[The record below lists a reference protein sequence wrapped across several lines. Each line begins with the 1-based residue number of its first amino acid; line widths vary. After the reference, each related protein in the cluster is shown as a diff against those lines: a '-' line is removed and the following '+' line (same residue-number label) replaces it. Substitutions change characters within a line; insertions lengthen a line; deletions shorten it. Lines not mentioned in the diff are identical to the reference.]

1 MLAVRLDPVT
11 EERLSRLAHETG
23 RSKRYYVKQAIE
35 NHLEEREDYLLAL
48 AVLVEL
54 TVTAEMQLGETIEE
68 IVAIIKA
75 EFPEARAAVAGW
87 FRSYFRI
94 EGTPEHGRIAGRRL
108 RHPHLRLHDFPGVC
122 IHAAVPRCG
131 FRGPL

>member
-11 EERLSRLAHETG
+11 EERLSRRAHETG

-54 TVTAEMQLGETIEE
+54 TVTAEKQLGETIEE

-75 EFPEARAAVAGW
+75 EFPEAR
-87 FRSYFRI
+87 
-94 EGTPEHGRIAGRRL
+94 RR
-108 RHPHLRLHDFPGVC
+108 
-122 IHAAVPRCG
+122 
-131 FRGPL
+131 